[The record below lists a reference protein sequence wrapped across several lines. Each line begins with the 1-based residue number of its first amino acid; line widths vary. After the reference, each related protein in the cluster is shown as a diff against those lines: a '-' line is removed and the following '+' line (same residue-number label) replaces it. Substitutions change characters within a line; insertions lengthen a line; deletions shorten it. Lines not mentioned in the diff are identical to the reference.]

1 MSEKLVR
8 PPLAFEDG
16 QFLHSPEARSVRIL
30 SEYLKPLGVFRKHR
44 IRDTIAFF
52 GSARIQQEG
61 PLSEY
66 YEGARL
72 LAAKVTTWSESLPHH
87 TRRFVVS
94 TGGGPGIMEAANR
107 GATEAG
113 GKSIGLNI
121 RLPFEQMPN
130 PYISSELSLE
140 FGYFFLRKFWFAYL
154 AKALVVFPGGFG
166 TMDELFEILTLV
178 QTRKLHKEIIVI
190 LYGSKFWKEIFNFEA
205 LARHGMIS
213 PEDLNI
219 FQFADDPDTAFQLLQ
234 DGLTRLYLCPEE
246 MAEPDIAP
254 GIAHTRNE

>member
-8 PPLAFEDG
+8 PVLAFEDEK
-16 QFLHSPEARSVRIL
+16 FLHSPDARSVRIL

-44 IRDTIAFF
+44 IRDTVAFF
-52 GSARIQQEG
+52 GSARSHPEG
-61 PLSEY
+61 PHSEY
-66 YEGARL
+66 YEAARI
-72 LAAKVTTWSESLPHH
+72 LAAKITVWSDSLPHAN
-87 TRRFVVS
+87 RRFVVS

-107 GATEAG
+107 GAIEAG
-113 GKSIGLNI
+113 GKTIGLNI

-130 PYISSELSLE
+130 PYISPELSLE

-190 LYGSKFWKEIFNFEA
+190 LYGSAFWKEIFNFEA
-205 LARHGMIS
+205 LARHGMVS
-213 PEDLNI
+213 AEDLNI
-219 FQFADDPDTAFQLLQ
+219 FQFADDPETAFTLLRE
-234 DGLTRLYLCPEE
+234 GLTRLYLSPEE

>member
-8 PPLAFEDG
+8 PPLAFEDE

-44 IRDTIAFF
+44 IRDTVAFF
-52 GSARIQQEG
+52 GSARITEDG
-61 PLSEY
+61 PLNEY

-72 LAAKVTTWSESLPHH
+72 LANKVTSWSDALPHS

-113 GKSIGLNI
+113 GKTIGLNI
-121 RLPFEQMPN
+121 RLPFEQTPN
-130 PYISSELSLE
+130 LFISPDLSLE

-178 QTRKLHKEIIVI
+178 QTRKLHKEMIVI
-190 LYGSKFWKEIFNFEA
+190 LYGSAFWKEIFNFEA
-205 LARHGMIS
+205 LAKHGMIS

-219 FQFADDPDTAFQLLQ
+219 FQFADDPDTAFALLRE
-234 DGLTRLYLCPEE
+234 GLTRLYLTPEE
-246 MAEPDIAP
+246 MAEPDVAP